1 MTSRP
6 KSVFDRNFNY
16 TKLDVINSGDRCR
29 EFCREFKT
37 GGTAKTIQEF
47 IVRAA
52 AKHYTHC
59 YSIRD
64 TRRIEEVAVVIVA
77 VLWPQWQQR

>member
-1 MTSRP
+1 MISIQ
-6 KSVFDRNFNY
+6 KVFLIEIFNY
-16 TKLDVINSGDRCR
+16 TELDVIYSGDIVQNLRQVVHY
-29 EFCREFKT
+29 KI
-37 GGTAKTIQEF
+37 IQEF
-47 IVRAA
+47 IVKAA

-77 VLWPQWQQR
+77 VLLPQWQQR